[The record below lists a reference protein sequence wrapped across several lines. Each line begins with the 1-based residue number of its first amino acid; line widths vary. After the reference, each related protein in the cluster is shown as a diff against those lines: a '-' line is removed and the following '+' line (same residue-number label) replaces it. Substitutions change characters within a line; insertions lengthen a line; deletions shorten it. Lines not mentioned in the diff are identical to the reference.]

1 MAERT
6 LRGARIGSTSL
17 QSEVGVHYS
26 ERKNVRYQAADGSV
40 FDVVFASDAE
50 VPAVWSDPKTG
61 HTGILLDDSGMP
73 VESES
78 PEEEKVA
85 RSHWDMLLERRS
97 REELEQLLNER
108 LSYLRSRRG
117 TGDPTMDS

>member
-26 ERKNVRYQAADGSV
+26 ERKTAKYQVEDGSIFEV
-40 FDVVFASDAE
+40 IFASEAE
-50 VPAVWSDPKTG
+50 IPGTWFEQKSG
-61 HTGILLDDSGMP
+61 HLGVLLDDAGVPVVSEDSGD
-73 VESES
+73 
-78 PEEEKVA
+78 EKIA

-97 REELEQLLNER
+97 REELEELLNDR
-108 LSYLRSRRG
+108 LTYLRSRRG
-117 TGDPTMDS
+117 YDETDV

>member
-26 ERKNVRYQAADGSV
+26 ERKTVTYQAEDGTT
-40 FDVVFASDAE
+40 FDVTFSIDAE
-50 VPAVWSDPKTG
+50 VPEHWTDLPTG
-61 HTGILLDDSGMP
+61 KVGILLDSGGDP
-73 VESES
+73 IV
-78 PEEEKVA
+78 PADAGEEKVA

-97 REELEQLLNER
+97 REELEELLNER
-108 LSYLRSRRG
+108 LAYLRSRRG
-117 TGDPTMDS
+117 TGDPIDK